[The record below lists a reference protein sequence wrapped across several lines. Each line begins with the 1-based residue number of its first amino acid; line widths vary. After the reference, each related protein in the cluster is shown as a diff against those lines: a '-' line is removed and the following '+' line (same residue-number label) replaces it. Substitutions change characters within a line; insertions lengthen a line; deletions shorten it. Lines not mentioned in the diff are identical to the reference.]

1 MQVYRLSDRQYAA
14 DLTGKGARLFGG
26 RWNHIGT
33 PCIYTS
39 ASRAL
44 SVLEFAAN
52 VELEFFPSNLSI
64 TIYEV
69 PDKEITILS
78 DDDLP
83 DNWNDLSSP
92 KSTKDFGTNL
102 LMNSKRL
109 CIQVPSVVVSQEFN
123 YLINPACEK
132 IKLIKV
138 IDINMFEFDTRV
150 KK

>member
-1 MQVYRLSDRQYAA
+1 MRIYRLSDRQFAA
-14 DLTGKGARLFGG
+14 DLDGTGAKLFGG
-26 RWNHIGT
+26 RWNHVGT
-33 PCIYTS
+33 SCIYTS

-69 PDKEITILS
+69 ADKEILTIS
-78 DDDLP
+78 DEELP
-83 DNWNDLSSP
+83 ENWNDLSSP

-102 LMNSKRL
+102 LMNSNTL
-109 CIQVPSVVVSQEFN
+109 CIQVPSVVVLQEFN

-138 IDINMFEFDTRV
+138 VDINKFEFDTRV

>member
-1 MQVYRLSDRQYAA
+1 MRVYRLSDRQFAV
-14 DLTGKGARLFGG
+14 DLDGTGAKLFGG
-26 RWNHIGT
+26 RWNHVGT
-33 PCIYTS
+33 SCIYTS

-69 PDKEITILS
+69 PDKEILTIS
-78 DDDLP
+78 NEELP
-83 DNWNDLSSP
+83 ENWNDLSSP

-102 LMNSKRL
+102 LMNSNTL

-138 IDINMFEFDTRV
+138 VDINKFEFDTRV

>member
-1 MQVYRLSDRQYAA
+1 MRIYRLSDRQFAA
-14 DLTGKGARLFGG
+14 DLDGTGAKLFGG
-26 RWNHIGT
+26 RWNHVGT
-33 PCIYTS
+33 SCIYTS

-52 VELEFFPSNLSI
+52 VELEFFPANLSI

-69 PDKEITILS
+69 PDKETLTIS
-78 DDDLP
+78 DEELP
-83 DNWNDLSSP
+83 ENWNDLSSP

-102 LMNSKRL
+102 LMNSNTL
-109 CIQVPSVVVSQEFN
+109 CIQVPSVVVLQEFN

-138 IDINMFEFDTRV
+138 VDINKFEFDTRV

>member
-33 PCIYTS
+33 SCIYTS

-83 DNWNDLSSP
+83 ANWNDLSSP

-102 LMNSKRL
+102 LMNSKIL

>member
-14 DLTGKGARLFGG
+14 DLIGKGARLFGG

-33 PCIYTS
+33 SCIYTS

-83 DNWNDLSSP
+83 HNWNDLSTP

-102 LMNSKRL
+102 LMNSKTL

-132 IKLIKV
+132 IKLITV
-138 IDINMFEFDTRV
+138 VDINMFEFDTRV